1 MNMHR
6 LLWQTVI
13 LALLWGFMMAAPV
26 AAEGP
31 DDFEMRLVKVFF
43 DSKAQLNAL
52 ASSLDIWEVHQDE
65 GYFVA
70 RVHPA
75 ELEMLQQMGVQV
87 QFFPEMT
94 HRLYL
99 NWLMLPGQTGGI
111 PGYACYRTV
120 EETYR
125 DLANLAAA
133 YPQLATWKDIGDS
146 WTKATSGGLQGY
158 DLYALQITSQ
168 SRPGP
173 KPKILIIAAIHA
185 REYATAEL
193 VTRFAEKLVHSYGQ
207 DPDITWLLDYFEV
220 HVIPQANPDGRKH
233 AEQGQLWRKNT
244 DNDDGC
250 DFDRVEWGY
259 YYGVDLNR
267 NSSFQ
272 WNRGGSSANA
282 CDETYRGPSAGS
294 EPEVQAIETY
304 ARTLFPDQRGPDL
317 TDAAPDHAEGVFI
330 SVHSFGELVL
340 FPWDWT
346 DTQPAPNR
354 DGLQTLG
361 RKFGFFNHY
370 EVCSDCLYNA
380 SGTTVDFVY
389 GELGVASYTF
399 EIGNT
404 FFQDCSLFEQDI
416 IPRNMPALLYAVKSA
431 RQPYLSPKG
440 PDTLLV
446 SLNAETVRAG
456 KAVTLTAT
464 VDDSRY
470 FSGGYGE
477 EPVQAIQAARYT
489 IDEPGW
495 LARASW
501 EMTAT
506 DGAFD
511 TPQEKVIATIDTTGL
526 APGRHIIF
534 VQGQDALGNWGP
546 PTAVFLTIQE
556 DGAHHRNPARFSSS
570 RPRQLAQALR

>member
-1 MNMHR
+1 M
-6 LLWQTVI
+6 
-13 LALLWGFMMAAPV
+13 PV

-31 DDFEMRLVKVFF
+31 DEFDVRLVKVFF
-43 DSKAQLNAL
+43 ENKAQLNSL
-52 ASSLDIWEVHQDE
+52 ASHLDIWEVHQEE
-65 GYFVA
+65 GYVVA
-70 RVHPA
+70 RVHRA
-75 ELEMLQQMGVQV
+75 ELERLQNMGLRIQ
-87 QFFPEMT
+87 QFPQMT

-99 NWLMLPGQTGGI
+99 NWLMMPGQTGGI
-111 PGYACYRTV
+111 PGFACYRTV

-133 YPQLATWKDIGDS
+133 YPHLATWKDIGDS
-146 WTKATSGGLQGY
+146 WTRMMTAGARGY
-158 DLYALQITSQ
+158 DLYALVITSQ
-168 SRPGP
+168 KRPGP
-173 KPKILIIAAIHA
+173 KPKLLIIAAIHA

-193 VTRFAEKLVHSYGQ
+193 VARFAETLLLGYGN
-207 DPDITWLLDYFEV
+207 DPEITWLLDYFEV
-220 HVIPQANPDGRKH
+220 HLVPQANPDGRKQ

-272 WNRGGSSANA
+272 WNRGGASSNA
-282 CDETYRGPSAGS
+282 CDETYRGPGPAS

-346 DTQPAPNR
+346 DVQPAPNR

-370 EVCSDCLYNA
+370 KVCSDCLYNA

-404 FFQDCSLFEQDI
+404 FFQDCATFEQDI
-416 IPRNMPALLYAVKSA
+416 IPRNMPALFYALKSA
-431 RQPYLSPKG
+431 RRPYLTPKG
-440 PDTLLV
+440 PDVVLV
-446 SLNAETVRAG
+446 SLNADSIRPGEG
-456 KAVTLTAT
+456 VTLTAT
-464 VDDSRY
+464 LDDSRY

-477 EPVQAIQAARYT
+477 EPVQTIQAARYT

-495 LARASW
+495 LARTSW

-506 DGAFD
+506 DGVFD
-511 TPQEKVIATIDTTGL
+511 APQEKVIATIDTTGL
-526 APGRHIIF
+526 TPGRHIIF

-556 DGAHHRNPARFSSS
+556 DGTHHRNPARFSSS
-570 RPRQLAQALR
+570 RPRRLAQALR